1 VALPAS
7 HLQILI
13 ALTSGDLH
21 GYGIMMTARKNGERL
36 GPGAL
41 YAAIGRLIDGGQ
53 IEEVEERRAPELDDD
68 RRRYYRL
75 TPRGRAALVLELDR
89 LHSILERAAM
99 AGIDRR
105 AWRPSGPQLGTT

>member
-1 VALPAS
+1 MALPAS

-13 ALTSGDLH
+13 ALTTGDLH
-21 GYGIMMTARKNGERL
+21 GYAIMMAAREAGERL

-41 YAAIGRLIDGGQ
+41 YAAIGRLIDSGQ
-53 IEEVEERRAPELDDD
+53 IEEVVERPAPEHDDD

-89 LHSILERAAM
+89 LHSILERAA
-99 AGIDRR
+99 AGGIDRR
-105 AWRPSGPQLGTT
+105 AWRPSGPQLSTT